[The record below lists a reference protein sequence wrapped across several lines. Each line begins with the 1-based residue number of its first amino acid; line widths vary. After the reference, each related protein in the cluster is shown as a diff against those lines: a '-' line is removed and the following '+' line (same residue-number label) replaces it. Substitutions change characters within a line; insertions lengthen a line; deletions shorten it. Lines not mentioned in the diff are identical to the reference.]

1 MSEQEILNL
10 LKNNKFI
17 KAKELIEN
25 LLKSEKENLTYK
37 FYYGLILAN
46 DRRYKEAIP
55 FFERVLLSNRNH
67 YDSNF
72 NMAGCYQGLLIFD
85 KAIEF
90 YKNCSKIDVKK
101 FEPYHQIGVCY
112 RQLREYRNQ

>member
-1 MSEQEILNL
+1 MSEREILNL
-10 LKNNKFI
+10 LKSNNFN

-25 LLKSEKENLTYK
+25 LLKSERENLTYI

-55 FFERVLLSNRNH
+55 FEKVLLADQNH

-72 NMAGCYQGLLIFD
+72 NIAGCYQGLLIFD
-85 KAIEF
+85 KAIES
-90 YKNCSKIDVKK
+90 YKNCSK
-101 FEPYHQIGVCY
+101 
-112 RQLREYRNQ
+112 LT